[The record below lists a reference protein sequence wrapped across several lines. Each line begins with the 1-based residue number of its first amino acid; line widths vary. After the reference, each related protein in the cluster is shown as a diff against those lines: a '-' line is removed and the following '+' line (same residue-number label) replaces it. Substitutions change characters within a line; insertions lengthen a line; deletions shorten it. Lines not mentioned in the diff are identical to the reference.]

1 MDDSKHMMEVH
12 KNRLLYDED
21 TLTDVCDRLVRNDIP
36 PKPTEIKR
44 AVKTTATVYE
54 IRTAMT
60 FWGGGRM
67 TFSESE
73 RVWSNCEAFDSGE
86 WALDGTEIV
95 YGGGD
100 A

>member
-1 MDDSKHMMEVH
+1 MEDNKHIMTVD

-21 TLTDVCDRLVRNDIP
+21 TLDDVRDRCEETGIA
-36 PKPTEIKR
+36 PKATEIKR

-54 IRTAMT
+54 IRTALT
-60 FWGGGRM
+60 FWFGGRF
-67 TFSESE
+67 THRESD
-73 RVWSNCEAFDSGE
+73 RIWSNCEAFKSGE

-95 YGGGD
+95 YGG